1 MSVVQISKDQLD
13 KMKKEIL
20 SAVPNKCSKKELE
33 KVLNK
38 VLNTDDLNV
47 SKNNKPNNK
56 SNKSN
61 KKSSKK
67 TKRKL
72 NPYMTWLTSPKGMKV
87 IKDEN
92 DGKTQTEL
100 FKIAGKKWRSMSDED
115 KKQFN
120 M

>member
-1 MSVVQISKDQLD
+1 MSVFQISKEQLD

-20 SAVPNKCSKKELE
+20 STIPKNCSNKELE

-47 SKNNKPNNK
+47 SKNNK

-67 TKRKL
+67 TKRKM
-72 NPYMTWLTSPKGMKV
+72 NSYMTWLTSPNGMKV
-87 IKDEN
+87 IKNEN
-92 DGKTQTEL
+92 DGKSQPEL

-120 M
+120 K

>member
-1 MSVVQISKDQLD
+1 MSVFQLSKDQMD

-20 SAVPNKCSKKELE
+20 STVPNNCSNKELE

-38 VLNTDDLNV
+38 VLNTDNLNV
-47 SKNNKPNNK
+47 SKNNKSNRK
-56 SNKSN
+56 SS

-67 TKRKL
+67 SKRKM
-72 NPYMTWLTSPKGMKV
+72 NPYMTWLTSTSGMKV
-87 IKDEN
+87 IKEEN
-92 DGKTQTEL
+92 NGKAQTEL

-120 M
+120 K